1 MTVEDTKARVIEDIE
16 QNNVRVNSNKLK
28 DVDPYDFFIKMNLII
43 NSHLA
48 KDGGQVKLVDVVREF
63 FDK

>member
-1 MTVEDTKARVIEDIE
+1 MSKTSITDEG
-16 QNNVRVNSNKLK
+16 NKMK

-48 KDGGQVKLVDVVREF
+48 KDGGQVKLVDVVAEF
-63 FDK
+63 FDNEN

>member
-1 MTVEDTKARVIEDIE
+1 MSKTDADTDIITNE
-16 QNNVRVNSNKLK
+16 GNKMK
-28 DVDPYDFFIKMNLII
+28 NVDPYDFFIKMNLII

-63 FDK
+63 FNND